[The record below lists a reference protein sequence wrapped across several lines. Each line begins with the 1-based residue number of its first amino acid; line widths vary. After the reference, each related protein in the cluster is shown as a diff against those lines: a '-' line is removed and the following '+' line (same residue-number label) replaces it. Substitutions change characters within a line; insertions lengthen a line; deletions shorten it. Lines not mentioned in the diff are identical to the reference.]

1 VSIFHLK
8 HPHPKH
14 EENSLR
20 GIRKAARRGFD
31 EIDLDLQMTKDGA
44 IVVTH
49 WPRPMIRDGF
59 RDPAGKL
66 RRTRTVASMT
76 LAEVTRLRTKHGG
89 YRIQPL
95 RAALAQC
102 ARSGIGARLEPK
114 GDRRFEN
121 EALWVGVKRE
131 ADALGAKVRGYSI
144 RNLGGRGAGV
154 RRVRAM
160 NAAGIKSK
168 VIHR

>member
-20 GIRKAARRGFD
+20 SIREASRRGFD
-31 EIDLDLQMTKDGA
+31 EIDLDLQITRDGA
-44 IVVTH
+44 VVVTH
-49 WPRPMIRDGF
+49 WPRPMLRDGF

-76 LAEVTRLRTKHGG
+76 LAEVLRLRTKRGN
-89 YRIQPL
+89 YQILTL
-95 RAALAQC
+95 REALQEC
-102 ARSGIGARLEPK
+102 ARLHIGARLEPK

-121 EALWVGVKRE
+121 ADLWRGVKRE
-131 ADALGAKVRGYSI
+131 ADSVGAKVRGYSI

-154 RRVRAM
+154 RRVSAM
-160 NAAGIKSK
+160 KAAGIPAK
-168 VIHR
+168 VIH